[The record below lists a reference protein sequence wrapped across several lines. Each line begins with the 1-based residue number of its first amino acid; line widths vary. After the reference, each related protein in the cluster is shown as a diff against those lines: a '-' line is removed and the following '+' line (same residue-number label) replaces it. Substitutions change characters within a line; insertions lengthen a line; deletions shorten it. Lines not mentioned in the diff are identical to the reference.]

1 MNQIEQNKEDRA
13 KGGYARAQKLTAEQR
28 SEIAKNAATARWGE
42 MAKSHK
48 GVPQV
53 IHEGILKIAGKEIY
67 CAVLPNGKR
76 VLSQAQFLLAIGRAK
91 TAKSG
96 TGVFSD
102 GDGLPAFLS
111 AERLKP
117 FISNELRAAI
127 EPTFF
132 RTKAG
137 RRAVGYNAELLPMV
151 CEAYLNL
158 RDYYTNRKT
167 DSKTRTNHVPL
178 SHRHIVVACD
188 ILMRGLAH
196 IGIIALVDE
205 ATGYQYY
212 RARKALEEILEKFIS
227 KELRKWVKTFP
238 DEFYEQIYRL
248 KGWTFEDV
256 NKRPIIFSKIT
267 NDLVY
272 ERLAP
277 GVLEELK
284 KVTPKNSKG
293 RLKHKLHQ
301 RLSEDVG
308 HPRLREHLAS
318 EITLMRIFED
328 GQWDSFYKAVNRA
341 LPKQIKLPLFDG
353 DLEES
358 EVKRLT
364 LSA

>member
-1 MNQIEQNKEDRA
+1 MSQTKENKEDRA
-13 KGGYARAQKLTAEQR
+13 KGGYARAHNLTPEQR
-28 SEIAKNAATARWGE
+28 SEIAKKAAVTRWSK
-42 MAKSHK
+42 MAKTRDF
-48 GVPQV
+48 PQV
-53 IHEGILKIAGKEIY
+53 IHEGTLKIGGKEIY
-67 CAVLPNGKR
+67 CAVLPDGKR

-117 FISNELRAAI
+117 FISDELRSATK
-127 EPTFF
+127 PLFF
-132 RTKAG
+132 LTKAG
-137 RRAVGYNAELLPMV
+137 RRAVGYDAELLPMV
-151 CEAYLNL
+151 CEAYLKL
-158 RDYYTNRKT
+158 RDYYTNRET
-167 DSKTRTNHVPL
+167 NSKQRTNHVPL
-178 SHRHIVVACD
+178 SHRHIVAACD

-196 IGIIALVDE
+196 IGIIALIDE
-205 ATGYQYY
+205 VTGYQYH
-212 RARKALEEILEKFIS
+212 RARMALEEILEKFIS

-238 DEFYEQIYRL
+238 DEFYEQVCRL
-248 KGWTFEDV
+248 KGWTLADV
-256 NKRPIIFSKIT
+256 NKRPAFFGKIT

-293 RLKHKLHQ
+293 KLKHKLHQ
-301 RLSEDVG
+301 KLSEDVG

-318 EITLMRIFED
+318 EITLMRIFDD
-328 GQWDSFYKAVNRA
+328 GSWDDFYKAINKA
-341 LPKQIKLPLFDG
+341 LPRQKRLPLFD
-353 DLEES
+353 DELEE
-358 EVKRLT
+358 ENYKKLT

>member
-1 MNQIEQNKEDRA
+1 MKNEENKQDKA
-13 KGGYARAQKLTAEQR
+13 KGGFARAQSLTPEQR
-28 SEIAKNAATARWGE
+28 SAISRKAANTRWSR
-42 MAKSHK
+42 MVKSYEL
-48 GVPQV
+48 PQV
-53 IHEGILKIAGKEIY
+53 VHEGTLHIGGKEIY

-76 VLSQAQFLLAIGRAK
+76 VLSQAQFLMAIGRAK

-117 FISNELRAAI
+117 FISDELRAATT
-127 EPTFF
+127 PLFF
-132 RTKAG
+132 LTADG
-137 RRAVGYNAELLPMV
+137 RRAVGYDAEILPMV
-151 CEAYLNL
+151 CEAYLKL
-158 RDYYTNRKT
+158 RDYYTNRET
-167 DSKTRTNHVPL
+167 NSKQRTNHVPL
-178 SHRHIVVACD
+178 SHRHIVAACD

-196 IGIIALVDE
+196 VGIIALIDE
-205 ATGYQYY
+205 VTGYQYH
-212 RARKALEEILEKFIS
+212 RARKALEEILERFIS
-227 KELRKWVKTFP
+227 AELRKWVKTFP

-248 KGWTFEDV
+248 KGWKFGDI
-256 NKRPIIFSKIT
+256 NKRPVIFSRIT

-284 KVTPKNSKG
+284 RVTPKNSKG

-301 RLSEDVG
+301 KLSEDVG

-328 GQWDSFYKAVNRA
+328 GQWDDFYKAVNRA
-341 LPKQIKLPLFDG
+341 LPKQTKLPLFDS
-353 DLEES
+353 ES
-358 EVKRLT
+358 ESENTKLI
-364 LSA
+364 LAP